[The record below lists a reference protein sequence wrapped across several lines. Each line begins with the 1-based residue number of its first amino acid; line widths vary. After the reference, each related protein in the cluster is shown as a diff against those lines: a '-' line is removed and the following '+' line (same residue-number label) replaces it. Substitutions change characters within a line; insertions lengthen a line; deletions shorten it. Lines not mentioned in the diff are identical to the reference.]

1 MDLYQLNEIIKKYLD
16 AVHPVNVVL
25 FIVVILLN
33 LLQDYFST
41 GNLIGVNGFLIS
53 INMIL
58 YFILLHTVFVFSVR
72 EKPTNLVKQYAEV
85 KIDEFEVNVKPPS
98 NTKEGFLSNKEITK
112 RYFIYLSILVILS
125 AIWGLLLKTGEM
137 NKTERLQMYGTLILI
152 CLTVTSEFMLVSGVF
167 NNQMITPAKL
177 IKKNNSLKFT

>member
-1 MDLYQLNEIIKKYLD
+1 MDLHKLNDMIKKYLN
-16 AVHPVNVVL
+16 VLHPVNIVL
-25 FIVVILLN
+25 FILVILLN
-33 LLQDYFST
+33 ILQDYFNT
-41 GNLIGVNGFLIS
+41 GKLIGINGFLIS
-53 INMIL
+53 VNMIL

-85 KIDEFEVNVKPPS
+85 KIDQIEVNVKPPS

-112 RYFIYLSILVILS
+112 RYSIYLSILIVIS
-125 AIWGLLLKTGEM
+125 IIWGYLLLKVGGCKM

-167 NNQMITPAKL
+167 NNQMITPANL
-177 IKKNNSLKFT
+177 IKKIIL

>member
-1 MDLYQLNEIIKKYLD
+1 MNLKQLNEIIKKYLD

-58 YFILLHTVFVFSVR
+58 YFILLHSVFVFSVR

-85 KIDEFEVNVKPPS
+85 KIDQFEVNVKPPS

-125 AIWGLLLKTGEM
+125 AIWGLLLKTGGYEI
-137 NKTERLQMYGTLILI
+137 NKTERLQMYGTFILI

-167 NNQMITPAKL
+167 NNQMITPVKL
-177 IKKNNSLKFT
+177 IKKIIL